1 MQKILYNLI
10 SLILKRSPK
19 KLRIFY
25 YIIYL
30 YSIIFFVLLQFQ
42 LITEQAGKYAILFLD
57 CFIEFRK

>member
-25 YIIYL
+25 YFIYL

-42 LITEQAGKYAILFLD
+42 LIIDQAGKYAILFLD
-57 CFIEFRK
+57 CFIEFSK